1 MKIAEMK
8 EIAVSYENV
17 ACFLSQDA
25 VAKVR
30 ELTGLKNVAE
40 TAEFKIWAWATIAQ
54 YIEKK
59 ITNKAASEAI
69 EILKNASRPKTERF
83 RRDGSK
89 VYEYSVSH
97 NCYGF
102 IGNYNT
108 KEFKAL
114 VEENGRFI

>member
-8 EIAVSYENV
+8 EIATSYANV

-40 TAEFKIWAWATIAQ
+40 TAEFKIWVWATIAQ
-54 YIEKK
+54 YVEKK

-69 EILKNASRPKTERF
+69 EILKNASRPMTERY
-83 RRDGSK
+83 RREGSK
-89 VYEYSVSH
+89 VYEYSNNS
-97 NCYGF
+97 YQF
-102 IGNYNT
+102 IGNYSS